1 MNVQFCVI
9 ITAIMAKIR
18 EQKLAEDLYINAKKT
33 AKEIALLVGV
43 SEKTVG
49 DWVEKFKWKDRR
61 NALLSSAK
69 NGLVNINNLIDI
81 YAEKLVEM
89 ENNPDANN
97 TDKIKL
103 VDAIA
108 KLNKTKDGFEK
119 EHRIPYN
126 TYINVMDLIMS
137 DMLSKTNPKIHLEVL
152 EFFENHTN
160 ELALKY

>member
-1 MNVQFCVI
+1 
-9 ITAIMAKIR
+9 MAKIR
-18 EQKLAEDLYINAKKT
+18 EQKLAEDLYIKGKRT
-33 AKEIALLVGV
+33 AKDISDLLGV
-43 SEKTVG
+43 TEKTIG
-49 DWVEKFKWKDRR
+49 NWIEKYKWKDRR
-61 NALLSSAK
+61 NALLSSAN
-69 NGLVNINNLIDI
+69 NGMQNINNLIDI

-89 ENNPDANN
+89 ENDSEASNP
-97 TDKIKL
+97 DKIKL

-137 DMLSKTNPKIHLEVL
+137 DMIDKVEPKHHLALL

>member
-1 MNVQFCVI
+1 
-9 ITAIMAKIR
+9 MAKIR
-18 EQKLAEDLYINAKKT
+18 EQKLAEDLYIKGKKT
-33 AKEIALLVGV
+33 AKDIAQLVGV

-49 DWVEKFKWKDRR
+49 DWVEKFKWKERR
-61 NALLSSAK
+61 NALLGSQQ
-69 NGLVNINNLIDI
+69 NGLQNINSLIDM
-81 YAEKLVEM
+81 YAENLVTM
-89 ENNPDANN
+89 ENDPNA
-97 TDKIKL
+97 TQEHKTKL

-137 DMLSKTNPKIHLEVL
+137 DMLSKVETKHHLALL
-152 EFFENHTN
+152 ELFENHTN

>member
-1 MNVQFCVI
+1 
-9 ITAIMAKIR
+9 MAKIR
-18 EQKLAEDLYINAKKT
+18 EQKLAEDLYIKGKRT
-33 AKEIALLVGV
+33 AKDIAQLVGV

-49 DWVEKFKWKDRR
+49 DWVEKFKWKERR
-61 NALLSSAK
+61 NALLGSAQ
-69 NGLVNINNLIDI
+69 NGLLNINNLIDA

-89 ENNPDANN
+89 ENDPEAKQDQK
-97 TDKIKL
+97 TKL

-126 TYINVMDLIMS
+126 TYINVMDSIMS
-137 DMLSKTNPKIHLEVL
+137 DMLVKVHPKHHIAIM

>member
-1 MNVQFCVI
+1 
-9 ITAIMAKIR
+9 MAKIR
-18 EQKLAEDLYINAKKT
+18 EQKLAEDLYIKGKKT
-33 AKEIALLVGV
+33 AKEIAHLVGV
-43 SEKTVG
+43 TEKTIG
-49 DWVEKFKWKDRR
+49 DWIDKFKWKDRR
-61 NALLSSAK
+61 NALLGSQQ
-69 NGLVNINNLIDI
+69 NGLQNINNLIDS
-81 YAEKLVEM
+81 YAEKLIEM
-89 ENNPDANN
+89 ESD
-97 TDKIKL
+97 DKATQSDKTKL

-137 DMLSKTNPKIHLEVL
+137 DMIAKIEPKHHLALL

>member
-1 MNVQFCVI
+1 
-9 ITAIMAKIR
+9 MAKIR
-18 EQKLAEDLYINAKKT
+18 EQKLAEDQYINGKKT
-33 AKEIALLVGV
+33 AKEIAALVGV
-43 SEKTVG
+43 TEKTIG

-61 NALLSSAK
+61 NALLSSTK
-69 NGLVNINNLIDI
+69 NGLQNINNLIDI

-89 ENNPDANN
+89 ESDADANN
-97 TDKIKL
+97 ADKIKL

-137 DMLSKTNPKIHLEVL
+137 DMIAKVNPKIHLEIL

>member
-1 MNVQFCVI
+1 
-9 ITAIMAKIR
+9 MAKIR
-18 EQKLAEDLYINAKKT
+18 EQKLAEDLYIKGKKT
-33 AKEIALLVGV
+33 AKEIAQLVNV
-43 SEKTVG
+43 TEKTIG
-49 DWVEKFKWKDRR
+49 DWIEKFKWKDRR
-61 NALLSSAK
+61 NALLGSAQ
-69 NGLVNINNLIDI
+69 NGLLNINNLIDT
-81 YAEKLVEM
+81 YAERLIEM
-89 ENNPDANN
+89 ESDPEAKQDQK
-97 TDKIKL
+97 TKL

-137 DMLSKTNPKIHLEVL
+137 DMLVKVKPAHHLAIM

>member
-1 MNVQFCVI
+1 
-9 ITAIMAKIR
+9 MAKIR
-18 EQKLAEDLYINAKKT
+18 EQKLAEDLYIKGKRT
-33 AKEIALLVGV
+33 AKDIAQLVGV

-49 DWVEKFKWKDRR
+49 DWVEKFKWKERR
-61 NALLSSAK
+61 NALLGSAQ
-69 NGLVNINNLIDI
+69 NGLLNINNLIDI

-89 ENNPDANN
+89 ESDPEADNK
-97 TDKIKL
+97 DKVKMI
-103 VDAIA
+103 DAIS

-137 DMLSKTNPKIHLEVL
+137 DMIAKIEPKHHLVLL

>member
-1 MNVQFCVI
+1 
-9 ITAIMAKIR
+9 MAKIR
-18 EQKLAEDLYINAKKT
+18 EQKLAEDLYIKGKKT
-33 AKEIALLVGV
+33 AKDISQLVGV

-49 DWVEKFKWKDRR
+49 DWVEKFKWKERR
-61 NALLSSAK
+61 NALLGSAQ
-69 NGLVNINNLIDI
+69 NGLLNINNLIDA

-89 ENNPDANN
+89 ENDPEAKQDQK
-97 TDKIKL
+97 TKL

-137 DMLSKTNPKIHLEVL
+137 DMIAKIEPKYHIVLL

>member
-1 MNVQFCVI
+1 
-9 ITAIMAKIR
+9 MAKIR
-18 EQKLAEDLYINAKKT
+18 EQKLAEDLYIKGKRT
-33 AKEIALLVGV
+33 AKDIAQLVGV

-49 DWVEKFKWKDRR
+49 DWVEKFKWKERR
-61 NALLSSAK
+61 NALLGSAQ
-69 NGLVNINNLIDI
+69 NGLLNINNLIDA

-89 ENNPDANN
+89 ENDPEAKQDQK
-97 TDKIKL
+97 TKL

-137 DMLSKTNPKIHLEVL
+137 DMIAKIEPKYHLVLL

>member
-1 MNVQFCVI
+1 MIMQFCEI
-9 ITAIMAKIR
+9 IRASMAKIR
-18 EQKLAEDLYINAKKT
+18 EQKLAEDLYIKGKRT
-33 AKEIALLVGV
+33 AKDIAQLVGV

-49 DWVEKFKWKDRR
+49 DWVEKFKWKERR
-61 NALLSSAK
+61 NALLGSAQ
-69 NGLVNINNLIDI
+69 NGLLNINNLIDA

-89 ENNPDANN
+89 ENDPEAKQDQK
-97 TDKIKL
+97 TKL

-137 DMLSKTNPKIHLEVL
+137 DMIAKIEPKHHLVLL

>member
-1 MNVQFCVI
+1 
-9 ITAIMAKIR
+9 MAKIR
-18 EQKLAEDLYINAKKT
+18 EQKLAEDLYIKGKKT
-33 AKEIALLVGV
+33 AKDIAQLVGV

-49 DWVEKFKWKDRR
+49 DWVEKFKWKERR
-61 NALLSSAK
+61 NALLGSAQ
-69 NGLVNINNLIDI
+69 NGLLNINNLIDA

-89 ENNPDANN
+89 ENDPEAKQDQK
-97 TDKIKL
+97 TKL

-137 DMLSKTNPKIHLEVL
+137 DMIAKIEPKYHIVLL

>member
-1 MNVQFCVI
+1 
-9 ITAIMAKIR
+9 MAKIR
-18 EQKLAEDLYINAKKT
+18 EQKLAEDLYIKGKKT
-33 AKEIALLVGV
+33 AKEIASLVGV

-49 DWVEKFKWKDRR
+49 DWVERFKWKDRR

-69 NGLVNINNLIDI
+69 NGLQNINNLIDI

-89 ENNPDANN
+89 EGNPEVNNA
-97 TDKIKL
+97 DKIKL

-137 DMLSKTNPKIHLEVL
+137 DMLAKVNPKIHLELL

>member
-1 MNVQFCVI
+1 
-9 ITAIMAKIR
+9 MAKIR
-18 EQKLAEDLYINAKKT
+18 EQKLAEDLYIKGKRT
-33 AKEIALLVGV
+33 AKDIAQLVGV

-49 DWVEKFKWKDRR
+49 DWVEKFKWKERR
-61 NALLSSAK
+61 NALLGSAQ
-69 NGLVNINNLIDI
+69 NGLLNINNLIDA

-89 ENNPDANN
+89 ENDPEAKQDQK
-97 TDKIKL
+97 TKL

-137 DMLSKTNPKIHLEVL
+137 DMIAKIEPKHHLVLL

>member
-1 MNVQFCVI
+1 
-9 ITAIMAKIR
+9 MAKIR
-18 EQKLAEDLYINAKKT
+18 EQKLAQDLYIKGKRT
-33 AKEIALLVGV
+33 AKDIAQLVGV

-49 DWVEKFKWKDRR
+49 DWVEKFKWKERR
-61 NALLSSAK
+61 NALLGSAQ
-69 NGLVNINNLIDI
+69 NGLLNINNLIDA

-89 ENNPDANN
+89 ENDPEAKQDQK
-97 TDKIKL
+97 TKL

-137 DMLSKTNPKIHLEVL
+137 DMIAKIEPKHHLVLL

>member
-1 MNVQFCVI
+1 
-9 ITAIMAKIR
+9 MAKIR
-18 EQKLAEDLYINAKKT
+18 EQKLAEDLYIKGKRT
-33 AKEIALLVGV
+33 AKDIAQLVGV

-49 DWVEKFKWKDRR
+49 DWVERFKWKERR
-61 NALLSSAK
+61 NALLGSAQ
-69 NGLVNINNLIDI
+69 NGLLNINNLIDA

-89 ENNPDANN
+89 ENDPEAKQDQK
-97 TDKIKL
+97 TKL

-137 DMLSKTNPKIHLEVL
+137 DMIAKIEPKHHLVLL

>member
-1 MNVQFCVI
+1 MLQFCEVI
-9 ITAIMAKIR
+9 KVAMAKIR
-18 EQKLAEDLYINAKKT
+18 EQKLAEDLYIKGKRT
-33 AKEIALLVGV
+33 AKDIAQLVGV

-49 DWVEKFKWKDRR
+49 DWVDKFKWKERR
-61 NALLSSAK
+61 NALLGSAQ
-69 NGLVNINNLIDI
+69 NGLLNINNLIDA

-89 ENNPDANN
+89 ENDPEAKQDQK
-97 TDKIKL
+97 TKL

-137 DMLSKTNPKIHLEVL
+137 DMIAKIEPKHHLVLL

>member
-1 MNVQFCVI
+1 MIMQFCDVI
-9 ITAIMAKIR
+9 QIPMAKIR
-18 EQKLAEDLYINAKKT
+18 EQKLAEDLYIKGKKT
-33 AKEIALLVGV
+33 AKEIAQLVGV
-43 SEKTVG
+43 TEKTVG
-49 DWVEKFKWKDRR
+49 DWIDKFKWKDRR
-61 NALLSSAK
+61 NALLGSAQ
-69 NGLVNINNLIDI
+69 NGLLNINTLIDI

-89 ENNPDANN
+89 ESDPKAESK
-97 TDKIKL
+97 DKVKM

-137 DMLSKTNPKIHLEVL
+137 DMIAKIEPKYHLVLL